1 MSIVNPEKAISFVGM
16 TTLVLFRAQLG
27 LFLLGMDMLLAY
39 MHYGDHENMA
49 TVGHNSK
56 NFVSVNSLSK
66 ADKQRLKKVIQDL
79 NDSLTRVAAEKDYQ
93 KEAIGTISEDLGLN
107 KKLVKR
113 MATVYYKS
121 NFKDEIETQ
130 KEFEEFYDM
139 VINEKEEA

>member
-1 MSIVNPEKAISFVGM
+1 MLWWWFWYWFFFLTGDEK
-16 TTLVLFRAQLG
+16 
-27 LFLLGMDMLLAY
+27 
-39 MHYGDHENMA
+39 MA

-79 NDSLTRVAAEKDYQ
+79 NDSLTRVGAERDYQ
-93 KEAIGTISEDLGLN
+93 KEAIKAISEDLGLN

-113 MATVYYKS
+113 MATVFYKS

-139 VINEKEEA
+139 VINEKDET

>member
-1 MSIVNPEKAISFVGM
+1 M
-16 TTLVLFRAQLG
+16 T
-27 LFLLGMDMLLAY
+27 
-39 MHYGDHENMA
+39 

-66 ADKQRLKKVIQDL
+66 SDKQRLKKVIEDL
-79 NDSLTRVAAEKDYQ
+79 NDSLTRVASERDYQ
-93 KEAIGTISEDLGLN
+93 KEAIASISEDMGLN

-113 MATVYYKS
+113 MATVFFKS

-139 VINEKEEA
+139 VINSKEE

>member
-1 MSIVNPEKAISFVGM
+1 MIWFWWWFWYIFFIGEEK
-16 TTLVLFRAQLG
+16 
-27 LFLLGMDMLLAY
+27 
-39 MHYGDHENMA
+39 MA

-93 KEAIGTISEDLGLN
+93 KEAIGAISEDLGLN

>member
-1 MSIVNPEKAISFVGM
+1 MIFWWWWFWYLIYIGDEK
-16 TTLVLFRAQLG
+16 
-27 LFLLGMDMLLAY
+27 
-39 MHYGDHENMA
+39 MA
-49 TVGHNSK
+49 AVGHNSK

-66 ADKQRLKKVIQDL
+66 ADKTRLKKVIQDL
-79 NDSLTRVAAEKDYQ
+79 NDSLTRVGSEKDYQ
-93 KEAIGTISEDLGLN
+93 KEAIASVSEDLGLN

-139 VINEKEEA
+139 VINEKDEA